1 MGTMSDSNKS
11 LLSQSIRVALVGPCA
26 SGKSTLAKSLKA
38 AGLEVRQPAQEHS
51 FVPDMW
57 QRLSKP
63 DVLIFL
69 DVDYTH
75 FQKRRPINDG
85 GPNYLNEQYRRL
97 AHAQKHCDFYLNT
110 SGLDVEEV
118 KTAVFQFLKS
128 QFN

>member
-1 MGTMSDSNKS
+1 MSNSDKT
-11 LLSQSIRVALVGPCA
+11 LLVKPIRIALVGPCA
-26 SGKSTLAKSLKA
+26 SGKSTLAHSLKV
-38 AGLEVRQPAQEHS
+38 AGFEVRQPAQEHS

-75 FQKRRPINDG
+75 FQQRRPINNG
-85 GPNYLNEQYRRL
+85 NPEYLVEQYRRL

-110 SGLDVEEV
+110 SGLDKEEV
-118 KTAVFQFLKS
+118 KTAVFQFLQTHFK
-128 QFN
+128 